1 MRDGAG
7 ATLGLPAAWTVH
19 DLEEVA
25 TVPGWARE
33 QVPVLRQR
41 FPQVPE
47 RMWQLMESTDGG
59 EFAVAV
65 AGMAVVTAAAAADGY
80 RAGGRSAFYRAALN
94 GFGLHALVHLAQA
107 ATVRGYTPDVVT
119 SPLLVIPFT
128 RWARGRL
135 RGACVLRPT
144 RPREA
149 VQGLAL
155 AAVATAGSHLAARRL
170 VRRVRSAPRT

>member
-1 MRDGAG
+1 MRADV
-7 ATLGLPAAWTVH
+7 TLGLPAAWTVH

-33 QVPVLRQR
+33 RVPVLRQR
-41 FPQVPE
+41 FPRVPE

-65 AGMAVVTAAAAADGY
+65 AGMAVVTAAAAAADGY
-80 RAGGRSAFYRAALN
+80 RTGGRSPFYQAALN
-94 GFGLHALVHLAQA
+94 GFGLHGLVQLARA
-107 ATVRGYTPDVVT
+107 ATMRGYTPGAVT

-128 RWARGRL
+128 LWARGRL
-135 RGACVLRPT
+135 RGAGVLRPT

-149 VQGLAL
+149 VQGPAL
-155 AAVATAGSHLAARRL
+155 AAVATVGSHLAARQP
-170 VRRVRSAPRT
+170 VRRVRTAPRT